1 MWEWLMILRWL
12 YQKVTKQSS
21 LLSKNQHKVKKMKFQ
36 TKGNYHDRESKAFYV
51 WSKYPDI
58 LRGKIL
64 DVGADKCYL
73 KKHLDKNVSYVGIGL
88 GDAIDINVDLEQKRI
103 PFEGN
108 SFDVVLC
115 CDVLEH
121 IENIHVVFDELCRV
135 SKEYVIISLPNCHSA
150 FLSYLKYGDYPE
162 HQHLKFY
169 GLPLEKPEDRHKWFF
184 STEEAERFIRYRA
197 KKNNMEIDQMDV
209 EGSRAPKVG
218 VIEKLTFKFL
228 LRKYFYLLPQSSNR
242 NLYTGTLWAVLKREM
257 F

>member
-1 MWEWLMILRWL
+1 
-12 YQKVTKQSS
+12 
-21 LLSKNQHKVKKMKFQ
+21 MKFQ

-121 IENIHVVFDELCRV
+121 IENIH
-135 SKEYVIISLPNCHSA
+135 A

>member
-1 MWEWLMILRWL
+1 MWVL
-12 YQKVTKQSS
+12 TS
-21 LLSKNQHKVKKMKFQ
+21 
-36 TKGNYHDRESKAFYV
+36 
-51 WSKYPDI
+51 
-58 LRGKIL
+58 
-64 DVGADKCYL
+64 
-73 KKHLDKNVSYVGIGL
+73 

-184 STEEAERFIRYRA
+184 STAEAERFIRYRA

-242 NLYTGTLWAVLKREM
+242 NLGGSGQPR
-257 F
+257 